1 MNPTIS
7 KLWVYPYHNL
17 LKNVPFNFMA
27 AINFGSWDLP
37 WNLVVDSLNNYKKRE
52 KLDLNN

>member
-1 MNPTIS
+1 
-7 KLWVYPYHNL
+7 
-17 LKNVPFNFMA
+17 MA